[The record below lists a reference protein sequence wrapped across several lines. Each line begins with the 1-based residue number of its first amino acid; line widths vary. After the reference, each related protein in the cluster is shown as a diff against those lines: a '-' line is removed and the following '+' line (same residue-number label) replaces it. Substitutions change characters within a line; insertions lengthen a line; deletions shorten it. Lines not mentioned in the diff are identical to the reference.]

1 MTALSRTLMNTWR
14 SRAGSAITGIG
25 SSGSSYARCRPSSS
39 TRRSTMMAASLT
51 SATRSKSCRSSFRP
65 FCIREKSSS
74 STTML
79 YRRSASLEMTC
90 TPRRKFGSAGSRMA
104 AMVSTQPLMEVS
116 GVRSS
121 WETEEM
127 NSFFMRS
134 VLSSSPAIWLMVSD
148 SLPISSLY
156 LFSIRVSRF
165 PSAIFAAVASISPMG
180 RTMLRMK
187 NMPVHTL
194 NSTTAVTSARLKA
207 TSAAMLWSTS
217 VRLVTKRTATIS
229 PAARGSSVVTA
240 ITFSPMAVRYTA
252 WPSPFS
258 LASASR

>member
-1 MTALSRTLMNTWR
+1 
-14 SRAGSAITGIG
+14 
-25 SSGSSYARCRPSSS
+25 
-39 TRRSTMMAASLT
+39 
-51 SATRSKSCRSSFRP
+51 
-65 FCIREKSSS
+65 
-74 STTML
+74 
-79 YRRSASLEMTC
+79 
-90 TPRRKFGSAGSRMA
+90 
-104 AMVSTQPLMEVS
+104 
-116 GVRSS
+116 
-121 WETEEM
+121 
-127 NSFFMRS
+127 
-134 VLSSSPAIWLMVSD
+134 
-148 SLPISSLY
+148 
-156 LFSIRVSRF
+156 
-165 PSAIFAAVASISPMG
+165 MG